1 MYSVVMS
8 FLKLNNSMEQQ
19 KDVENINTNF
29 VFLHLK
35 SKTLRRL
42 LTHDGT
48 KIGVYSFPSVQEI
61 QLLCV
66 RCHDTGS
73 MIKQKVGGKKSKPEK
88 IFQNVKKRNLK
99 NTVITCNLIFL
110 HADYLKL
117 ETGSWT
123 TRLHHILTVT
133 KRENRKDNIHYV

>member
-1 MYSVVMS
+1 
-8 FLKLNNSMEQQ
+8 MEQQ
-19 KDVENINTNF
+19 KNVENINTNF

-73 MIKQKVGGKKSKPEK
+73 MIKQKVGGKNLNPKKYFKMWRKEIWK
-88 IFQNVKKRNLK
+88 ILISLVTLSFYMLIIWNGKQIAGQVACIIFSQWQNGR
-99 NTVITCNLIFL
+99 TERTIFTMCEIPDFL
-110 HADYLKL
+110 
-117 ETGSWT
+117 
-123 TRLHHILTVT
+123 
-133 KRENRKDNIHYV
+133 

>member
-1 MYSVVMS
+1 M
-8 FLKLNNSMEQQ
+8 
-19 KDVENINTNF
+19 
-29 VFLHLK
+29 K

-73 MIKQKVGGKKSKPEK
+73 MIKEEVGKKIETRKNISKCEEK
-88 IFQNVKKRNLK
+88 KFEKYWYHL
-99 NTVITCNLIFL
+99 
-110 HADYLKL
+110 
-117 ETGSWT
+117 
-123 TRLHHILTVT
+123 
-133 KRENRKDNIHYV
+133 